1 MLRKN
6 QDFIRSLILFLYLH
20 IFNFVLAINRIH
32 LVHTPSLENQQTSF
46 QLFIS
51 FLNTHIHMFITV
63 SIYLHLYIMIHVEI
77 VIVGIWVCISNRDLS
92 HHTDVATQSNS
103 LNQRCKQGFKNEKL
117 GFKPNS
123 DQGHKVKGGILI
135 DNFLDKQCE

>member
-1 MLRKN
+1 MNVEKKSRFHQIIN
-6 QDFIRSLILFLYLH
+6 FILIFT
-20 IFNFVLAINRIH
+20 IFNFVLAITRIH

-103 LNQRCKQGFKNEKL
+103 LN
-117 GFKPNS
+117 
-123 DQGHKVKGGILI
+123 
-135 DNFLDKQCE
+135 